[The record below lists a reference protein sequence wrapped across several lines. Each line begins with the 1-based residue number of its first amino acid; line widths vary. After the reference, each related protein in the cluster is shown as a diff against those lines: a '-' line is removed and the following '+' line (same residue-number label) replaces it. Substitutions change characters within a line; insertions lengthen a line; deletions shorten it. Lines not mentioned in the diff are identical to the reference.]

1 LLALLIAA
9 MPALAKNGAPSRLF
23 PYYEEDTGV
32 LILGQV
38 MVVGTRQEITVDAK
52 AHYDFLLSTGIP
64 DAEITDGSLVVVMLY
79 CCGGKISESQSIWA
93 YAPPA
98 LGAAKE
104 DFVEVRMGRVP
115 RKQDAGVVNT
125 LTAVRQKAMDGG
137 GDCRWLPDESYL
149 WMRVVECG
157 DMPGSGWLQRG
168 KMRKL
173 WYKPAT
179 VAAPVPT
186 DATPVT
192 PPPESSQP
200 AGPTQSEP
208 GK

>member
-1 LLALLIAA
+1 VRTRLAVVLLALTMAA
-9 MPALAKNGAPSRLF
+9 MPALARNGAPSRLF

-38 MVVGTRQEITVDAK
+38 MAAGTRQEIIVDAK
-52 AHYDFLLSTGIP
+52 LHYDFLIGAGIP
-64 DAEITDGSLVVVMLY
+64 DAEITDGSMVIVMLY
-79 CCGGKISESQSIWA
+79 CCGGKISEAQSIWA
-93 YAPPA
+93 YSPPA
-98 LGAAKE
+98 LGAAVE

-115 RKQDAGVVNT
+115 GKQDPGVVNT
-125 LTAVRQKAMDGG
+125 ITAVRQKKADGG
-137 GDCRWLPDESYL
+137 DACRWLPDDSNL

-179 VAAPVPT
+179 VAAPDTEP
-186 DATPVT
+186 A
-192 PPPESSQP
+192 QP
-200 AGPTQSEP
+200 AVSTPAAASF
-208 GK
+208 